1 MIISIGG
8 IKGGAGKTT
17 LAVNIA
23 VALSLKN
30 KRVLLIDSDNQKS
43 SIKWSIAREEI
54 ASNNSI
60 TVIHLPE
67 TSVISQVKKMEVDYD
82 EIVIDVGGRDNT
94 ALRASM
100 LICDIFLTPFRPRSL
115 DIWTLNEIE
124 LLLKEGQAL
133 NPKMKAFSVINQADP
148 RGSDNKDAKKI
159 LSKSDIL
166 VPIKDVICQRKIFS
180 NSIAEGLGVLEYSP
194 IDKKAKKELK
204 KIISSIYK
212 SHKK

>member
-1 MIISIGG
+1 MIVSIGG

-23 VALSLKN
+23 VTLSIKK

-54 ASNNSI
+54 QNSNSI

-67 TSVISQVKKMEVDYD
+67 TSVISQVKKMEPDYD
-82 EIVIDVGGRDNT
+82 DVIIDVGGRDNT

-148 RGSDNKDAKKI
+148 RGSDNRDSKKI
-159 LSKSDIL
+159 LAKSDFLIP
-166 VPIKDVICQRKIFS
+166 VKNVICQRKVFS

-194 IDKKAKKELK
+194 VDKKAKKELK
-204 KIISSIYK
+204 TLISFIYR
-212 SHKK
+212 SHKN